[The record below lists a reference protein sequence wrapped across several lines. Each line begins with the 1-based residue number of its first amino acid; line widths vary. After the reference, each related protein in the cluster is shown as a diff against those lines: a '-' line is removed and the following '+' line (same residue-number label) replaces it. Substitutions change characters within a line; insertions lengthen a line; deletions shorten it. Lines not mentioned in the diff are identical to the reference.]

1 MAAVS
6 GAETFVVAIIVA
18 AVLGIV
24 ARKTRQPTL
33 TAYIV
38 TGMVLGPVGLAIV
51 QKTPSTELLSELGL
65 AFLLFLIGLEMKL
78 DEIREIFRP
87 VALIAAGQMAL
98 VAAVAYF
105 TAQFLGFSLI
115 ESLFIAGASM
125 YSSTAVVVKLLA
137 DKDEIS
143 TLPGKM
149 DVGILLVEDLV
160 VVVLMAILATGATTL
175 SGIAIGLLEVAA
187 VVTVI
192 GGLSY
197 LSSRYFLPRLF
208 REISSNE
215 HAFFVHGVAWAFLL
229 ISAAGKLGIS
239 MEIGAFIAGI
249 SLAQI
254 PYSHEL
260 QERVRPLTDFL
271 MAVFFINIGLS
282 ITGSAF
288 SSYWVEAVIASIVF
302 MAAKIGILFFLV
314 DQAKFT
320 PETSLKASLN
330 KSQISEFALIF
341 GAVGVS
347 SGFISQEVLGFLS
360 LVAII
365 TMGGSSY
372 LITYNEEIYRRL
384 KPLLARIDSEEK
396 SDVDVRHL
404 EDHVVVAGYDEMA
417 RRSLS
422 ILEEEYDQIVVVDN
436 DPSNTQKLSGS
447 SYEYVYGDFRHG
459 EIRKAANLK
468 KADFVLCVASDHEV
482 NLHILEDAPRDTTVF
497 ARAESMAQAAELY
510 DMGAHYVIQKNVL
523 TGDKMS
529 EYVKLYLED
538 RDLFLE
544 EVERDVE
551 RIEWGG
557 NSD

>member
-1 MAAVS
+1 MAAIS
-6 GAETFVVAIIVA
+6 GTETFVTAIILA
-18 AVLGIV
+18 AVLGIA
-24 ARKTRQPTL
+24 ARKTEQPTI
-33 TAYIV
+33 TAYIL
-38 TGMVLGPVGLAIV
+38 TGMVLGPVGFALV
-51 QKTPSTELLSELGL
+51 QNTAATDVLSELGL

-87 VALIAAGQMAL
+87 VLVIAVGQMAL
-98 VAAVAYF
+98 VAGVAYF
-105 TAQFLGFSLI
+105 TAQFLGFSFI
-115 ESLFIAGASM
+115 ESVFIAGASM

-149 DVGILLVEDLV
+149 DVGMLLVEDLV

-175 SGIAIGLLEVAA
+175 PGIAVGVLEVAA
-187 VVTVI
+187 IVTGI
-192 GGLSY
+192 GAVSY

-208 REISSNE
+208 REISNNE

-271 MAVFFINIGLS
+271 MAVFFINIGLE

-288 SSYWVEAVIASIVF
+288 SSYWLEAVIASAVL
-302 MAAKIGILFFLV
+302 MTAKFVIIFFLV
-314 DQAKFT
+314 DRAKFT
-320 PETSLKASLN
+320 PETSFKASIN

-347 SGFISQEVLGFLS
+347 MGFISQDILGFLS

-372 LITYNEEIYRRL
+372 LITYSEQIYQRA

-396 SDVDVRHL
+396 KDVDVKLL
-404 EDHVVVAGYDEMA
+404 ENHAVIAGYDEMA

-422 ILEEEYDQIVVVDN
+422 ILEEEYDQIMVVDN
-436 DPSNTQKLSGS
+436 DPGNTKKMSES
-447 SYEYVYGDFRHG
+447 SYEYIYGDFRHG

-468 KADFVLCVASDHEV
+468 KADFILCVSSNHEV
-482 NLHILEDAPRDTTVF
+482 NLHVLEDAPRDTTVF
-497 ARAESMAQAAELY
+497 ARAESMARAAELY

-529 EYVKLYLED
+529 EYVKLYLKD

-544 EVERDVE
+544 EVTQDIE

-557 NSD
+557 NRD